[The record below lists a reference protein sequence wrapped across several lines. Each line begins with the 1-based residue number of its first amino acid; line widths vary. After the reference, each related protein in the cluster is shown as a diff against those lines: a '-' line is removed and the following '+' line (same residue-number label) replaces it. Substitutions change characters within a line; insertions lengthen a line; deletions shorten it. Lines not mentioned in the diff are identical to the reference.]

1 MKKQLLFLFLIAFS
15 VELFCQYPNV
25 RVNNASSTDPEE
37 VSIAINTANPSLLS
51 AGANIKYMYYSTNG
65 GYNWTQK
72 NLSSTFGV
80 WGDPCVMYDKS
91 GNLFYGHLSNPVGG
105 GYWIDRIVVQ
115 KSTDNGLTWNDGA
128 GIGFTN
134 PKNQDKEWL
143 AVDYTNNNV
152 YVAWTEFDNYGST
165 STSDSSRI
173 MFASSTDRGNTWSA
187 SKKISAK
194 SGDCYDSGNTTEG
207 AVPTVG
213 PNGEVYVAWSGP
225 TLQGNLGI
233 TFTRSTDFGQTFS
246 PNIFVTT
253 QPGGWDFAI
262 PGIYRSNGLP
272 VTLCDTSHAATRG
285 NIYILW
291 GDLRNGA
298 DNSDVFIIKSTDK
311 GNTWGQV
318 VKVNNDNTTRHQ
330 FFPWLTI
337 DQTTGFLY
345 AVFYDRRN
353 TSGLTTDVYVAK
365 STDGGATFEN
375 FKVSETA
382 FTPNSGVFFGDYT
395 NIAAY
400 DKKIYPIWMRLD
412 NSNLSVYT
420 AIINDTSAVTPVELQ
435 SFAGNVIEGKA
446 ILNWQ
451 TASEKNNRGF
461 EIERAIGKS
470 DNYVTIGF
478 VNGAGTTTE
487 RMSYE
492 FVDNSGFNG
501 LVSYRLKQVDFSGSF
516 SYSKP
521 VELNVIV
528 NQYALLQ
535 NYPNP
540 FNPSTTIS
548 YQIPKKEFVV
558 LKVYDILGKEIK
570 TLVSGYMTAGVH
582 EVKFDASNLPSG
594 TYFYRVTAGKFTSDK
609 KMVLIK

>member
-1 MKKQLLFLFLIAFS
+1 MKKRILYLFIILLNI
-15 VELFCQYPNV
+15 ELFCQYPNI
-25 RVNNASSTDPEE
+25 RVNNAGSTDPEE
-37 VSIAINTANPSLLS
+37 VSIAINPANPNYLS
-51 AGANIKYMYYSTNG
+51 AGANIKYMYYSSNG

-152 YVAWTEFDNYGST
+152 YVSWTEFDNYGSAA
-165 STSDSSRI
+165 SSDSSRI
-173 MFASSTDRGNTWSA
+173 MFSRSTDRGNTWST
-187 SKKISAK
+187 SKRISTK
-194 SGDCYDSGNTTEG
+194 GGDCYDSGNTTEG

-225 TLQGNLGI
+225 TLQGELGI
-233 TFTRSTDFGQTFS
+233 SITKSTDFGETFS
-246 PNIFVTT
+246 PNKFVTS
-253 QPGGWDFAI
+253 QPGGWDFSI
-262 PGIYRSNGLP
+262 PGINRANGLP
-272 VTLCDTSHAATRG
+272 VTLCDTSRAATRG
-285 NIYILW
+285 NLYILW
-291 GDLRNGA
+291 GDLRNGQ
-298 DNSDVFIIKSTDK
+298 DNSDVFIIKSSDG

-345 AVFYDRRN
+345 VVFYDRRN
-353 TSGLTTDVYVAK
+353 TSGLTTDVYVAR
-365 STDGGATFEN
+365 STDGGSTFEN
-375 FKVSETA
+375 FKVSETS

-400 DKKIYPIWMRLD
+400 NKKVYPIWMRLD
-412 NSNLSVYT
+412 NDNLSVYT

-435 SFAGNVIEGKA
+435 NFAGNVIDGKA
-446 ILNWQ
+446 VLNWQ
-451 TASEKNNRGF
+451 TITEKNNRGF
-461 EIERAIGKS
+461 EIEKALGK
-470 DNYVTIGF
+470 DGKFVTIGF
-478 VNGAGTTTE
+478 VNGAGTTSE
-487 RMSYE
+487 RKSYE
-492 FVDNSGFNG
+492 FIDKSGTGGIAN
-501 LVSYRLKQVDFSGSF
+501 YRLKQIDFDGSF
-516 SYSKP
+516 TYSKP
-521 VELNVIV
+521 VELNIIV

-548 YQIPKKEFVV
+548 YQIPVKEFVV
-558 LKVYDILGKEIK
+558 LKVYDILGKEVK
-570 TLVSGYMTAGVH
+570 TLVSGYMPAGVH
-582 EVKFDASNLPSG
+582 EVKFDASGLASG
-594 TYFYRVTAGKFTSDK
+594 AYFYKVTAGSFTSDK
-609 KMVLIK
+609 KMVVIK